1 MFLTGKDPLQATARL
16 LTLVASLFSA
26 SLVQAELEELTANSD
41 APLPQ
46 ASLVAIPQ
54 EMITSGPLASVPSP
68 LRAAPQKDTPQK
80 LQALVQLHTADELR
94 SLLARAEQIANDE
107 AEYNTDEPIALVLH
121 GREIEIFKRS
131 NYRDNKELVDLAA
144 RLDAFN
150 VVDLKVCRRWMG
162 ENNLTEGDLP
172 PFLEAVPFGG
182 DEVRRLQG
190 VGYAFF

>member
-1 MFLTGKDPLQATARL
+1 MFSTGKDPLQTVARL
-16 LTLVASLFSA
+16 LTLAVSLSSA
-26 SLVQAELEELTANSD
+26 LFVQAELTEVTETAVQPN
-41 APLPQ
+41 
-46 ASLVAIPQ
+46 ASLVALPQ
-54 EMITSGPLASVPSP
+54 ELITSGPLASVPSP
-68 LRAAPQKDTPQK
+68 LRATPQKESPQK

-94 SLLARAEQIANDE
+94 SLLSRAEKIANDE

-190 VGYAFF
+190 VGYAYF